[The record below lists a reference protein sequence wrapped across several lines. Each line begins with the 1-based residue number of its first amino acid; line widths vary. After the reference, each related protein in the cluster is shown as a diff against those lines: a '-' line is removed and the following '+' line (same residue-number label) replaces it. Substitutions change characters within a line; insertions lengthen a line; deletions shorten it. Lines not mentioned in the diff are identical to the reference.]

1 MCRVHT
7 GVYHR
12 IFSPGG
18 RLKSRLQWCWRRRVR
33 STPMVRCK
41 LTQRHIVSVIVVVV
55 VRWSHWQVMRGSTQE
70 HKTEKS
76 SLCVAFAALCI
87 YICQEPKW
95 VTAMERRL
103 SVANE
108 AVFGLIIM
116 RNFEGNS
123 LKYCTSSK
131 YGSKPLRL
139 NHPRSRPSILDLGR
153 GNRLKR
159 EFDWF

>member
-1 MCRVHT
+1 MSCSHRGVPSHLFSRRKAQVAAPVVLETASEIYAHGPLQTDAEAHCR
-7 GVYHR
+7 R
-12 IFSPGG
+12 C
-18 RLKSRLQWCWRRRVR
+18 SRG
-33 STPMVRCK
+33 RCK
-41 LTQRHIVSVIVVVV
+41 MEPLANDARKHTEI
-55 VRWSHWQVMRGSTQE
+55 
-70 HKTEKS
+70 KTEKR

-87 YICQEPKW
+87 YICHEPKR

-116 RNFEGNS
+116 RNFEGSS

-139 NHPRSRPSILDLGR
+139 NHPRSRPSILDLRR
-153 GNRLKR
+153 GNAMKR
-159 EFDWF
+159 EYDWL